1 MAAPEPPAGTVSP
14 ELEACQEAK
23 DKVRDKNLAC
33 SEVAG
38 KMFVL
43 YENLLRENDRHKWT
57 TIVES
62 QVNAPIWTDLKGTV
76 HTVPRSPSYQSFED
90 CVNSICCLSSP
101 STQQNRKGII
111 SMCILKSLLVF

>member
-1 MAAPEPPAGTVSP
+1 MKQPIEAGLAVYEAKVREDLYMAAPEPPAGTVSP

-23 DKVRDKNLAC
+23 AKVRDKNLAF

-43 YENLLRENDRHKWT
+43 YKNLLSENAQHKWT

-62 QVNAPIWTDLKGTV
+62 QVDAPTWTDLQGTV
-76 HTVPRSPSYQSFED
+76 HAVA
-90 CVNSICCLSSP
+90 
-101 STQQNRKGII
+101 
-111 SMCILKSLLVF
+111 